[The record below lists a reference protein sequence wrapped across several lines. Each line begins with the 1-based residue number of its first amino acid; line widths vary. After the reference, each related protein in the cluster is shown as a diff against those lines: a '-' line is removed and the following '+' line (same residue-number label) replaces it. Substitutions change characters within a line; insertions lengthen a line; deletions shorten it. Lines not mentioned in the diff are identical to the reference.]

1 MSESIKKILK
11 QKWQKLQA
19 QKKWLKNFPDQ
30 NPVLVQSKK
39 AKNKTGVYFLKPYI
53 LDYRQMAEDLL
64 KDRNKTIKENF
75 VWYCCH
81 FLSMLIEQELEKND
95 ILESSNQKQEIY
107 SLNLKKIN
115 RNYSLFNDLLIAEN
129 ILEVHSLHDADEGKC
144 IEYGIYTEI
153 IKKGVCREYLSKDEV
168 KRLKNEAKPS
178 SSPDKTKSNAPVV
191 VKHFV
196 DTLKQMAIKE
206 TELDL
211 LEVEAGRYQ
220 RLYPLVMRFITG
232 KYDAS
237 IGENEGRF
245 HANYT
250 YAPSEFRSLMRY
262 GGKHRLVEGD
272 VAACHFHF
280 LLDEMDDPK
289 ERENMVADLATADP
303 YLSMCG
309 HPAGVSRDDL
319 KQSSHL
325 FKFGSRADVRR
336 FVSDYDAMKIVPYR
350 KGLFYRHLSAKYP
363 KFAEEMARKP
373 VTHKKHKSEFACAVM
388 RQEAAVMVH
397 AVGKRCADGALVYL
411 PIHDGFLTLPEH
423 YNKVCEIVGEGFRD
437 ATGSVPRIR
446 RK

>member
-1 MSESIKKILK
+1 MPSGLFFITRNHLLFMSESIKKILK

-220 RLYPLVMRFITG
+220 RLYPLVMRFIAG

-250 YAPSEFRSLMRY
+250 CLLYTSPS
-262 GGKHRLVEGD
+262 
-272 VAACHFHF
+272 
-280 LLDEMDDPK
+280 P
-289 ERENMVADLATADP
+289 
-303 YLSMCG
+303 
-309 HPAGVSRDDL
+309 RD
-319 KQSSHL
+319 
-325 FKFGSRADVRR
+325 
-336 FVSDYDAMKIVPYR
+336 
-350 KGLFYRHLSAKYP
+350 
-363 KFAEEMARKP
+363 
-373 VTHKKHKSEFACAVM
+373 
-388 RQEAAVMVH
+388 
-397 AVGKRCADGALVYL
+397 
-411 PIHDGFLTLPEH
+411 
-423 YNKVCEIVGEGFRD
+423 
-437 ATGSVPRIR
+437 
-446 RK
+446 